1 MYCIIKTAYYIGISF
16 AVLSHGTLYKHSFI
30 VYYDLISFP
39 CINLMSYL
47 CIVGRFIQLLFVFYC
62 YDSFISAHI
71 VVLMRRSMSILLDQ
85 WNNE

>member
-16 AVLSHGTLYKHSFI
+16 EVLSYGILYKYSFI

-47 CIVGRFIQLLFVFYC
+47 CIVGLFIKLLLCILLWWLVLYSAYC
-62 YDSFISAHI
+62 YFNDMFYIHFVGS
-71 VVLMRRSMSILLDQ
+71 L
-85 WNNE
+85 E